1 MNRSK
6 VGGLEGWEAVRR
18 EGIGR
23 TPRRIVWFVW
33 IPRGRGCLS
42 LSVCCLTD
50 RLSFSLSLSL
60 SVFNVYWYCICIVF
74 YVTHTCPVTGLRP
87 GPPVMDTVS

>member
-23 TPRRIVWFVW
+23 TPRRCVVCMD
-33 IPRGRGCLS
+33 PEGEGLS
-42 LSVCCLTD
+42 FSVCLLSD
-50 RLSFSLSLSL
+50 RQTFFLSLSLSL